1 MPRLRLRCL
10 ATTFVAIA
18 CLAAACVVVA
28 MPRSAR
34 TKGEGLYLY
43 SDKMQL
49 LNIDTLDKYVHN
61 SKTAWVVEFYSSWCG
76 HCQYYAP
83 TWKKLAEEIY
93 GTFLLLTF
101 LLFHKIEVLFGM
113 MKYTVIIRAI

>member
-1 MPRLRLRCL
+1 
-10 ATTFVAIA
+10 
-18 CLAAACVVVA
+18 
-28 MPRSAR
+28 
-34 TKGEGLYLY
+34 
-43 SDKMQL
+43 MQL